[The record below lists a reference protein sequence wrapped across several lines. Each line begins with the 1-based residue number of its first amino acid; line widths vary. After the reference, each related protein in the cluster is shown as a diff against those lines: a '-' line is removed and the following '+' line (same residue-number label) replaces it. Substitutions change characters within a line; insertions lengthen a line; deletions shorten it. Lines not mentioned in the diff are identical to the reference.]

1 MKTSFWSKTY
11 VFLWEF
17 ILIYFCIF
25 MKTNSL
31 QNLSQTIKLKLETSL
46 YKAVDRRIVWNKWRW
61 WVWKYQCRNL
71 SYWSWDEVG
80 ASGHPCIFLK
90 IVSYMTN
97 GYLFLFWKDLFSYLI
112 VIYLII
118 SFIQHLFV
126 KKPRKACLTLHFSN
140 FMQKFC

>member
-71 SYWSWDEVG
+71 SYRSWDEVR

-90 IVSYMTN
+90 IVSYMTKWISFLIVK
-97 GYLFLFWKDLFSYLI
+97 GFIFLFDCNIPNNIFYSA
-112 VIYLII
+112 
-118 SFIQHLFV
+118 FV
-126 KKPRKACLTLHFSN
+126 CKKT
-140 FMQKFC
+140 